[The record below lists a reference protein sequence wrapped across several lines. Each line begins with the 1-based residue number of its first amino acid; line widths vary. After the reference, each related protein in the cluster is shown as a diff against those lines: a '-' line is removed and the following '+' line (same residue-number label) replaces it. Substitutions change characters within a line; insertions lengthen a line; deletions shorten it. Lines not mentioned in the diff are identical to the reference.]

1 METPMNNEPEV
12 TAPTPKEPEVIV
24 DLREW
29 VAQYADPVKLMSL
42 DTDDT
47 MRETRYRT
55 WVDMLAAYDAL
66 KAERG
71 AAVRAATAWKRS
83 AKLNKELW
91 NDEKEV
97 HAQRCHDVDTLR
109 AERDAAVQEAESLS
123 ADVVKLVNETASLR
137 ARLAAAEQTIDGVCE
152 ATKHLVRDGEAQ
164 ELAEHVNSIVARLA
178 ACEKIVKA
186 AKLFLTIYDHETDMP
201 NECAAAI
208 EELRTAVA
216 TAQGDK

>member
-97 HAQRCHDVDTLR
+97 HAQRCHDVGTLR
-109 AERDAAVQEAESLS
+109 
-123 ADVVKLVNETASLR
+123 
-137 ARLAAAEQTIDGVCE
+137 
-152 ATKHLVRDGEAQ
+152 
-164 ELAEHVNSIVARLA
+164 ARLA

-186 AKLFLTIYDHETDMP
+186 AKRYTDSAP
-201 NECAAAI
+201 YEVAHYSNDANVAYNV
-208 EELRTAVA
+208 LRTAVA
-216 TAQGDK
+216 TAQGDTI